1 MSGHDV
7 SGIQKRSR
15 TWSGPS
21 APGVGD
27 VDQVSAWTR
36 KSGRVPRRV
45 GPATKEEK
53 HGAKREDHVLI
64 GFAFLLVVKVTLAK
78 AGRTQ
83 LPGRLG
89 SRSAN
94 NQSVLLYRFIIL
106 FLLFYQASPKAAL
119 GDEEGSN
126 PWAAGVPKAPRF
138 GLVRC
143 VTTTAPTPTKPIQQT
158 D

>member
-45 GPATKEEK
+45 GPATKEEICFPPRRK
-53 HGAKREDHVLI
+53 SYSSK
-64 GFAFLLVVKVTLAK
+64 
-78 AGRTQ
+78 
-83 LPGRLG
+83 
-89 SRSAN
+89 SRQNPAPRPPRITFRK
-94 NQSVLLYRFIIL
+94 QSICTFVSLYYIIL
-106 FLLFYQASPKAAL
+106 VILSSESKSSFGRRGGIESLGRGRAKSSTVWFGAVWNNNSTHTNQTHPTNRLIRLALLS
-119 GDEEGSN
+119 
-126 PWAAGVPKAPRF
+126 
-138 GLVRC
+138 
-143 VTTTAPTPTKPIQQT
+143 
-158 D
+158 